1 MILVRKISHQKWKP
15 SPAFPPEEI
24 RADAIT
30 ADLRT
35 TDDALSFWECETE
48 SHLAGPALAIAAAMD
63 RVDRIDLAWLP
74 QEILTGHGLT
84 HAHTAGNTPARD
96 WVSRHISIDKL
107 DYVRLGTVAHQ
118 INAAIKQQRFRRF
131 SKQEVAEL
139 LIAATRDN
147 LVESSKLHEKVRKEI
162 SAAL

>member
-1 MILVRKISHQKWKP
+1 MILVRKISHPKWKP
-15 SPAFPPEEI
+15 SPAFLPEEI

-35 TDDALSFWECETE
+35 TDNALSFWECETE
-48 SHLAGPALAIAAAMD
+48 SNLNGPALAIAAAMD
-63 RVDRIDLAWLP
+63 RVDKIDLAGLP

-84 HAHTAGNTPARD
+84 HAHTDGQTPATD
-96 WVSRHISIDKL
+96 WVRRHVSISKL

-118 INAAIKQQRFRRF
+118 INAAIKQRRFRRF
-131 SKQEVAEL
+131 SRQEVADL
-139 LIAATRDN
+139 LIAAARDN
-147 LVESSKLHEKVRKEI
+147 LVESSKLHEKVQKEI

>member
-1 MILVRKISHQKWKP
+1 M
-15 SPAFPPEEI
+15 
-24 RADAIT
+24 
-30 ADLRT
+30 
-35 TDDALSFWECETE
+35 
-48 SHLAGPALAIAAAMD
+48 
-63 RVDRIDLAWLP
+63 
-74 QEILTGHGLT
+74 
-84 HAHTAGNTPARD
+84 
-96 WVSRHISIDKL
+96 SRHISIDKL